1 MVCIKIF
8 KYGLNKGCP
17 VLVQVSIPGVWPI
30 HHHSM
35 VHVLRVLSFTVLV
48 KVLSCV
54 WAHECCAG
62 SEDENQR
69 HLKSGNKPQRA

>member
-17 VLVQVSIPGVWPI
+17 LLVQVSIPGVWLI
-30 HHHSM
+30 HHHAV

-54 WAHECCAG
+54 WARECCA
-62 SEDENQR
+62 
-69 HLKSGNKPQRA
+69 